1 MTTSKYTVPKLMR
14 TDKMLISWNDI
25 VAFTSNL
32 CPNTAAYSTD
42 RRNRPMAAV
51 KVLKLRYKR

>member
-32 CPNTAAYSTD
+32 CPNAAAYSTD